1 MAWVLGLVII
11 GGLVYLAYSSPEA
24 RKAVIIVLAVVLCGV
39 AYLIYD
45 EFVSEEQATTLI
57 KPDEVELR
65 EFVAT
70 TRTGIFYARGSI
82 KNLSTAHTLEFLEI
96 RVRAHDCPSE
106 QLVDACE
113 IVGESVE
120 KIKIEIPPGQVRGT
134 EKSVSFSNL
143 PAVTN
148 LVWSFDV
155 AAVRAKVD

>member
-1 MAWVLGLVII
+1 MPWLLGLVII

-24 RKAVIIVLAVVLCGV
+24 RKAVLIVLAVVLCGV
-39 AYLIYD
+39 AYLLYD
-45 EFVSEEQATTLI
+45 EFASEEKATSLI
-57 KPDEVELR
+57 TADEVELR
-65 EFVAT
+65 DFAAN
-70 TRTGIFYARGSI
+70 TRTGLFYAKGSV
-82 KNLSTAHTLEFLEI
+82 KNLSPDHTLAFLEM

-106 QLVDACE
+106 QLADVCE

-120 KIKIEIPPGQVRGT
+120 KVKIEIPPGQVRGI

-155 AAVRAKVD
+155 HAVRAKVD